1 VPGYTGG
8 FRQGV
13 HAALVGAH
21 GERMGQYLSWLANGV
36 LFVFCCYLVAD
47 TTNEVFAA
55 LLTPEPA
62 GVTAPSAGASAQ
74 RRSWSDRE
82 VILNRNLFNASLL
95 APPRAPEPEAPPE
108 EDLDATQ
115 LPLRLLGTA
124 AAIPSEASWA
134 AVVDESERRTLIVS
148 VGDSVNKATV
158 KRIERRRLVL
168 SEGGKLRELVLD
180 EDAAPAVT
188 GRRTAANK
196 RAVPPRA
203 RPKRAPKVKPPS
215 ERVTRLD
222 QDRYQLERDD
232 VEEVMEN
239 PTNLFSQARILPKYD
254 EGAMVGLQI
263 NAIKPGS
270 LFEEIGIESGDVITK
285 LNGITID
292 NPQESAKV
300 LTEFSEAES
309 FTVDVERADGSSD
322 TLEFS
327 IND

>member
-1 VPGYTGG
+1 
-8 FRQGV
+8 
-13 HAALVGAH
+13 
-21 GERMGQYLSWLANGV
+21 MGQYLSWLANSV
-36 LFVFCCYLVAD
+36 LFVLCCYMVAD

-62 GVTAPSAGASAQ
+62 EVSAPSVGSAPLQ
-74 RRSWSDRE
+74 RSWSDRE
-82 VILNRNLFNASLL
+82 VILTRNLFNASLL
-95 APPRAPEPEAPPE
+95 APARPPEEEAPPE
-108 EDLDATQ
+108 EDLAATQ

-124 AAIPSEASWA
+124 AAIPIEASWA
-134 AVVDESERRTLIVS
+134 AVIDESERRTLIVG
-148 VGDSVNKATV
+148 VGDPVNKATV

-180 EDAAPAVT
+180 ENATPASKA
-188 GRRTAANK
+188 GRLAKNRGAK
-196 RAVPPRA
+196 RGRSARKPPRKPA
-203 RPKRAPKVKPPS
+203 RTPP
-215 ERVTRLD
+215 ERVTKLD
-222 QDRYQLERDD
+222 EDSFKVERDD
-232 VEEVMEN
+232 IEEVMDN
-239 PTNLFSQARILPKYD
+239 PTNLFSQARILPKYE
-254 EGAMVGLQI
+254 EGTMVGLQI

-309 FTVDVERADGSSD
+309 FTVDVHRGDGSSD
-322 TLEFS
+322 TLQFS

>member
-1 VPGYTGG
+1 
-8 FRQGV
+8 
-13 HAALVGAH
+13 
-21 GERMGQYLSWLANGV
+21 MGQYLSWLANGV
-36 LFVFCCYLVAD
+36 LFVLCCYMVAD

-62 GVTAPSAGASAQ
+62 EVSAPAVETAIP
-74 RRSWSDRE
+74 RRPWSDRE
-82 VILNRNLFNASLL
+82 VILTRNLFNASLL
-95 APPRAPEPEAPPE
+95 APPRPPEPPPE
-108 EDLDATQ
+108 EELAATQ

-124 AAIPSEASWA
+124 AVIPADASWA
-134 AVVDESERRTLIVS
+134 AVVDESERRTLIVG
-148 VGDSVNKATV
+148 VGDKLNKATV
-158 KRIERRRLVL
+158 KHIERRRLVL

-180 EDAAPAVT
+180 EDVGAVGKTGAAVT
-188 GRRTAANK
+188 KGRAA
-196 RAVPPRA
+196 RRGRSA
-203 RPKRAPKVKPPS
+203 RKPPQKHKS
-215 ERVTRLD
+215 PPARVTRLD
-222 QDRYQLERDD
+222 EDRFKVERDD
-232 VEEVMEN
+232 IEEVMDN
-239 PTNLFSQARILPKYD
+239 PTNLFSQARILPKYE
-254 EGAMVGLQI
+254 EGEMVGLQI

-309 FTVDVERADGSSD
+309 FTLDVERGDGSRD

>member
-1 VPGYTGG
+1 
-8 FRQGV
+8 
-13 HAALVGAH
+13 
-21 GERMGQYLSWLANGV
+21 MGQYLSWLANSV
-36 LFVFCCYLVAD
+36 LFVLCCYMVAD

-62 GVTAPSAGASAQ
+62 EVTPPAAGSAAPQ
-74 RRSWSDRE
+74 RSWGDRE
-82 VILNRNLFNASLL
+82 VILKRNLFNASML
-95 APPRAPEPEAPPE
+95 APPRPPEPEAPPE
-108 EDLDATQ
+108 EDLAATK

-124 AAIPSEASWA
+124 AMIPSDGSWA
-134 AVVDESERRTLIVS
+134 AVVDESERRTLIVGI
-148 VGDSVNKATV
+148 GDTLNKATV

-168 SEGGKLRELVLD
+168 VEGGKLRELVLD
-180 EDAAPAVT
+180 EDAGPAVK
-188 GRRTAANK
+188 GGRTAAK
-196 RAVPPRA
+196 SRSARTRGRPSRPS
-203 RPKRAPKVKPPS
+203 RPKPKIPS
-215 ERVTRLD
+215 RKVTRLD
-222 QDRYQLERDD
+222 DDRFKVNRDD
-232 VEEVMEN
+232 VDEVMNN
-239 PTNLFSQARILPKYD
+239 PTNLFSQARILPKYE

-300 LTEFSEAES
+300 LTEFAEADS
-309 FTVDVERADGSSD
+309 FTVDVERGDGSSD